1 MPLDGSYQRRTG
13 SALQLPPEGDDLL
26 GRAAQVDDGL
36 VVGPH
41 VCFEARR
48 VADVRVRAHEI
59 GPSCGRAAALIASV
73 LEAVAHLGI
82 DRRVDAAD
90 VEAEVRG
97 CVGLAEDSSEEHT
110 SEPQSLMRNSYAVVC
125 LK

>member
-1 MPLDGSYQRRTG
+1 MRISDWSSDVCSSDLSHQRRTG

-48 VADVRVRAHEI
+48 VADVCVRAHEI

-90 VEAEVRG
+90 VDAEVRG
-97 CVGLAEDSSEEHT
+97 RSDEHT
-110 SEPQSLMRNSYAVVC
+110 SELQSLMRTSYA
-125 LK
+125 

>member
-59 GPSCGRAAALIASV
+59 GPSCGRAAAPIASV
-73 LEAVAHLGI
+73 LEAVAHTGR
-82 DRRVDAAD
+82 DPRVG
-90 VEAEVRG
+90 AEGVRSQRG
-97 CVGLAEDSSEEHT
+97 GVGKQCVAT
-110 SEPQSLMRNSYAVVC
+110 CSYWG
-125 LK
+125 

>member
-1 MPLDGSYQRRTG
+1 MPLDGSHQRRTG

-59 GPSCGRAAALIASV
+59 GPSCGRAAAPIPRV
-73 LEAVAHLGI
+73 LE
-82 DRRVDAAD
+82 
-90 VEAEVRG
+90 
-97 CVGLAEDSSEEHT
+97 SSEERRVGK
-110 SEPQSLMRNSYAVVC
+110 EGIRSYIYLWSPYNAQN
-125 LK
+125 KKKR